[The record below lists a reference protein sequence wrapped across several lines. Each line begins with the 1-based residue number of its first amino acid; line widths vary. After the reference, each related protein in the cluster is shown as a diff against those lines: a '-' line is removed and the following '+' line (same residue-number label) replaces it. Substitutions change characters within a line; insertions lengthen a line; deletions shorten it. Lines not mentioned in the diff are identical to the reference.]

1 MASKGKTWNLL
12 FYLLFLVIVL
22 GLAYLPNMARSPFFR
37 DDWYYMIDG
46 ATAGPK
52 IFHAMFSIDRPAR
65 GFLFEWLFS
74 AFGATPIPYTV
85 TSVLLRILSGVGAFW
100 LFYRLWPIK
109 QRAAFWAALL
119 FGLFPGYL
127 RMSFSVESL
136 PHLTSAT
143 LMVISFALTIEA
155 IKSHSVSRKIVFWIG
170 SILTGWGYLA
180 LVDYAFGMEIFRVLC
195 VFIYITHGSTSQTR
209 LKNLEST
216 LRAWLPAAIIPFG
229 FLFWRFMIF
238 NNARAETNVGLQIS
252 RIFDSPLRTIVLW
265 ATSAVQSVLN
275 VSLSAWFVPFY
286 KTYFS
291 LQLTNIVLG
300 FMLAFSAAGI
310 LIFFEIISRKRKS
323 SPTQIQPGL
332 VGTDHIWVR
341 QAIWIG
347 LVGVIVGIL
356 PIIMANR
363 SVTFEAYSHYALP
376 ASLAAA
382 MFLTGLAFS
391 ISSKNIRSGLLVT
404 LSCLAILTHYAN
416 TTKTREEIETIRDF
430 WWQVAWRAPDLKTGT
445 TLLVQ
450 YPSVF
455 YGEDKSTVWG
465 PANFVY
471 SSKTINQVPIKY
483 AISALAYQDATMR
496 DILTGGRQGWATYRT
511 NSKLMN
517 FNNVLIISQPW
528 KGSCVHALDGR
539 WPRLSTREQPEIMLV
554 SSKSKIENIDIG
566 SNQAVPPELI
576 FGSEPPHDWCF
587 YYQKAESALQAE
599 DWEEVERLG
608 AEIER
613 LDLHPNDRVEWLPF
627 IQAYAYLD
635 DVETLETWD
644 RKIAG
649 DEFLRTQACTTL
661 QKMPD
666 LGYKLSSEMRTL
678 IHNLYCD

>member
-1 MASKGKTWNLL
+1 MLSKGKNLNLL
-12 FYLLFLVIVL
+12 FYVFILVIVL
-22 GLAYLPNMARSPFFR
+22 GLAYLPNVTRFPFYR

-74 AFGATPIPYTV
+74 AFGVSPLPYTV
-85 TSVLLRILSGVGAFW
+85 TSVVFRIISGLGAFW
-100 LFYRLWPIK
+100 LFKLLWPHK
-109 QRAAFWAALL
+109 HRAAFWAALL

-127 RMSFSVESL
+127 RMRFSVESL
-136 PHLTSAT
+136 PHLVSVS

-155 IKSHSVSRKIVFWIG
+155 IRSHSVLRRILLWTG
-170 SILTGWGYLA
+170 SILTGWGYIA
-180 LVDYAFGMEIFRVLC
+180 LVDYAFGMEIFRLVC
-195 VFIYITHGSTSQTR
+195 VFIYMTRNSMKRSFLEEWKSTFQ
-209 LKNLEST
+209 
-216 LRAWLPAAIIPFG
+216 AWLPATIIPIG
-229 FLFWRFMIF
+229 YLFWRLVLFS
-238 NNARAETNVGLQIS
+238 NTRRETDLGGNFS
-252 RIFDSPLRTIVLW
+252 RLITDPLH
-265 ATSAVQSVLN
+265 TSLVWTANSIQSVLN
-275 VSLSAWFVPFY
+275 ISLSAWLAPLY

-291 LQLTNIVLG
+291 IRLTDVMLG
-300 FMLAFSAAGI
+300 FILAFSAACI
-310 LIFFEIISRKRKS
+310 LVFFEIVSRKREAVRSRSGENEKDQGW
-323 SPTQIQPGL
+323 T
-332 VGTDHIWVR
+332 R
-341 QAIWIG
+341 QAILLG
-347 LVGVIVGIL
+347 FFGIVAGIS
-356 PIIMANR
+356 PIIVANR

-382 MFLTGLAFS
+382 MFLIGLAFS
-391 ISSKNIRSGLLVT
+391 IHSKGMRSVFLITLV
-404 LSCLAILTHYAN
+404 CLAILTHYAN
-416 TTKTREEIETIRDF
+416 STKARVEIEKIRDF

-455 YGEDKSTVWG
+455 YGEDASTVWG

-483 AISALAYQDATMR
+483 AISALGYQDSTMQ
-496 DILTGGRQGWATYRT
+496 DILTGSWQGWDTYRT
-511 NSKLMN
+511 NSKSMN
-517 FNNVLIISQPW
+517 FKNVLIISQPW

-554 SSKSKIENIDIG
+554 SSKSKIENIDLN

-587 YYQKAESALQAE
+587 YYQKAEFALQAE
-599 DWEEVERLG
+599 DWDEVASLG
-608 AEIER
+608 EEIER

-627 IQAYAYLD
+627 IQAHAYLD
-635 DVETLETWD
+635 NVEKLETWD

-649 DEFLRTQACTTL
+649 DEFLRSQACTTL

-666 LGYKLSSEMRTL
+666 IGYKLSSEMRIL